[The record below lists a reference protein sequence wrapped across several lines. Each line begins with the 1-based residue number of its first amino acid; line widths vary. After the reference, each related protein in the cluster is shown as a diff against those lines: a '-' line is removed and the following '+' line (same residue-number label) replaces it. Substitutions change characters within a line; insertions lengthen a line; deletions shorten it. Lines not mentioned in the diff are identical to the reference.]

1 MTICGEEKGLRLMT
15 SDAVADKC
23 DMMMKFNK
31 RTRTWT
37 CPACGYAYTIAPE
50 QQSLNEYT
58 RKS

>member
-1 MTICGEEKGLRLMT
+1 MPICMEEKLWRLQT
-15 SDAVADKC
+15 SEALADKC
-23 DMMMKFNK
+23 DLMMKFNK

-58 RKS
+58 R